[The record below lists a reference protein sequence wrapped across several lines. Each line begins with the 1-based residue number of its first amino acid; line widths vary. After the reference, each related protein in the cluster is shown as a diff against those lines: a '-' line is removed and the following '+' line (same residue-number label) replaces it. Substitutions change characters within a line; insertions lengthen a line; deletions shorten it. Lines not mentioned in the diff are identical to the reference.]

1 MCMSENE
8 LIAQTE
14 KTFEA
19 IKHVDENGNEYWYA
33 RELQTAL
40 QYSEWRKFEGV
51 IEKAKDA
58 CKNSN
63 INVLDHFV
71 VADKMVKIG
80 SGAVREQ
87 KDYVLTRYG
96 CYLIAQNGDARKKT
110 IALAQTYFAVKN
122 LQPIYFVLR
131 KLNQD

>member
-14 KTFEA
+14 KTFED

-33 RELQTAL
+33 RELQIAL

-51 IEKAKDA
+51 IEKTKDA

-71 VADKMVKIG
+71 GANKIVEA
-80 SGAVREQ
+80 GATNKRIKE
-87 KDYVLTRYG
+87 YILTRYG
-96 CYLIAQNGDARKKT
+96 CYLIAQNRDARKKT
-110 IALAQTYFAVKN
+110 LSKKSN
-122 LQPIYFVLR
+122 KKR
-131 KLNQD
+131 KLFT